1 MWRNRGTLLG
11 LALALGSLP
20 SHGQAPADVLVSEM
34 DYEVPDVQLLRDD
47 GRRVAL
53 RDEMNDGRA
62 VVLNFIFTNCS
73 SFCPLSSQ
81 TLGEFDRKLGDERR
95 HVHLMSISIDPEQDT
110 PARLREYARRFG
122 AGPEWQHYTGSAK
135 ASVAAQLAFGAFR
148 GDKMSHTPVTLI
160 RAAHA
165 TRWYRVDGFITPQ
178 QLLDEYHHLS
188 AEK

>member
-1 MWRNRGTLLG
+1 MWHNRGTLLG

-20 SHGQAPADVLVSEM
+20 SHGQVAPDVLVSEM
-34 DYEVPDVQLLRDD
+34 DYEVPDVELLRDD

-135 ASVAAQLAFGAFR
+135 ASVAAQQAFGAYR

-165 TRWYRVDGFITPQ
+165 RSWYRVDGFITPQ